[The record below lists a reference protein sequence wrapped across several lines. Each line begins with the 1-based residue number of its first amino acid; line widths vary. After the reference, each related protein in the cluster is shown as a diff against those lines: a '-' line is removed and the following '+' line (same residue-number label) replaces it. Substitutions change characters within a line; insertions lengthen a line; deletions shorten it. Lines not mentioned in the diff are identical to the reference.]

1 MEDKKIKGS
10 DSPNPV
16 FQKAKERRIWMVYK
30 TENGKTTLW
39 NKVFERRFRMMNR
52 REDRDEDI
60 KASLGKGAEF
70 NGKLV
75 LNGSVRIDGEFR
87 GEALGSGT
95 LIIGEG
101 AYAEAD
107 IAVDSIVISGEV
119 RGNLNIKKRTEI
131 SPTGRLVGN
140 VKTSLLVVREGAV
153 IDGACQMS
161 DGDTGEDLRDKTAE

>member
-1 MEDKKIKGS
+1 MD
-10 DSPNPV
+10 
-16 FQKAKERRIWMVYK
+16 K
-30 TENGKTTLW
+30 TENERTPLW

-52 REDRDEDI
+52 REDSGDDI
-60 KASLGKGAEF
+60 KAFLGKGAEF

-119 RGNLNIKKRTEI
+119 KGNLNIKERTEI
-131 SPTGRLVGN
+131 SPTGRVVGN

-161 DGDTGEDLRDKTAE
+161 GDDTGEDLSDKTAE

>member
-1 MEDKKIKGS
+1 MADKRKDIG
-10 DSPNPV
+10 
-16 FQKAKERRIWMVYK
+16 
-30 TENGKTTLW
+30 
-39 NKVFERRFRMMNR
+39 
-52 REDRDEDI
+52 EDI
-60 KASLGKGAEF
+60 KAFLGKGAEF
-70 NGKLV
+70 NGKLI

-87 GEALGSGT
+87 GEALGNGT

-119 RGNLNIKKRTEI
+119 RGNLDIKERTEI
-131 SPTGRLVGN
+131 SSTGRLVGN

-161 DGDTGEDLRDKTAE
+161 GDSDTSGHLRDTTME

>member
-1 MEDKKIKGS
+1 MADKKKNTG
-10 DSPNPV
+10 
-16 FQKAKERRIWMVYK
+16 
-30 TENGKTTLW
+30 
-39 NKVFERRFRMMNR
+39 
-52 REDRDEDI
+52 EDI
-60 KASLGKGAEF
+60 KAFLGRGAEF

-75 LNGSVRIDGEFR
+75 LNGLVRIDGEFR

-119 RGNLNIKKRTEI
+119 RGNLNIKEKTEI
-131 SPTGRLVGN
+131 SSTGRLVGN

-153 IDGACQMS
+153 IDGACQMP
-161 DGDTGEDLRDKTAE
+161 GDETGEDLRDDTAE